1 VPEIPEVESLARW
14 LTQRTHGLTITKT
27 DVLAISALKTFDPP
41 LTALVGRRVDHW
53 FRRGKY
59 LIAHTDTPS
68 TSEAPTKTAH
78 TDTPSTSEA
87 PTKTDPT
94 DAMYL
99 CIHLARAGWIKW
111 SDELKVAPAKLTK
124 GPQALRVQFSDGS
137 GFNATEAGTDKRLSV
152 HVVRDPDD
160 VERIR
165 TLGVDALGAEFTVSR
180 FAEILTAAG
189 RSQIKGVL
197 TEQAVIA
204 GVGNAYSDEALHVAK
219 LSPFKPANSL
229 DTKELG
235 ELHSAIVGVLTDALE
250 RSAGKPASELKDTK
264 RTGMRVHGRA
274 GEKCPICND
283 IVREVSFAT
292 KSLQYCATC
301 QTGGKP
307 LADRRLSKL
316 LK

>member
-1 VPEIPEVESLARW
+1 MPEIPEVESLTRW
-14 LTQRTHGLTITKT
+14 LTERTAGLQITRA

-41 LTALVGRRVDHW
+41 LHALIGRTVAHW

-59 LIAHTDTPS
+59 LIAHTI
-68 TSEAPTKTAH
+68 APIN
-78 TDTPSTSEA
+78 
-87 PTKTDPT
+87 
-94 DAMYL
+94 DAAAAEPIPMYL
-99 CIHLARAGWIKW
+99 CIHLARAGWIRW

-124 GPQALRVQFSDGS
+124 GPQALRIQFSDGS

-165 TLGVDALGAEFTVSR
+165 TLGVDALGEMFTPDR
-180 FAEILTAAG
+180 LAEILSGAG

-197 TEQAVIA
+197 TDQAAIA

-219 LSPFKPANSL
+219 LSPFKPASSL
-229 DTKELG
+229 VENEVA
-235 ELHSAIVGVLTDALE
+235 ELHAAIVGVLSDALV
-250 RSAGKPASELKDTK
+250 RSAGKPASELKDSK
-264 RTGMRVHGRA
+264 RSGMRVHGRT
-274 GEKCPICND
+274 GEKCPVCGD
-283 IVREVSFAT
+283 VVREVAFSS
-292 KSLQYCATC
+292 KSIQYCATC

-307 LADRRLSKL
+307 LADRRMSRL